1 MTPQQSSLLL
11 AISRAIYQTVAETCT
26 PHGTPVT
33 PVVLALTEGRHG
45 CSYESAMAI
54 IDVMVD
60 LGVLRR
66 SGHLLWADTDVG
78 ARLGYSAR

>member
-1 MTPQQSSLLL
+1 MTEQQSSLLL

-33 PVVLALTEGRHG
+33 PVVLALTEGRYG
-45 CSYESAMAI
+45 CSHEWAMSMI
-54 IDVMVD
+54 EVMVD

-78 ARLGYSAR
+78 TRLGYAVR